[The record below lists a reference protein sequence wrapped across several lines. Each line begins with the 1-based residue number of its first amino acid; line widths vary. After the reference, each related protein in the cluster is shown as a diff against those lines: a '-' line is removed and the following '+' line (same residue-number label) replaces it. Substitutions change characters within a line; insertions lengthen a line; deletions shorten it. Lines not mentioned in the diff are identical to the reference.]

1 MANAVKESIDKS
13 FKYLD
18 KFISVLRNGEDVLFA
33 KEKVA
38 SRRVY
43 KDGAKVKKILEVY
56 DTFVEWGLNIHDQ
69 GILEDLF
76 VEEDFAGTRTN
87 PKYREIEFQ
96 NIADGSIE
104 VLPISRIDKATISS
118 VGRRAGSSFPGKESD
133 WTETLTCYALALR
146 QDKGSTITEED
157 FRDFLIK
164 GRNEDSTV
172 QRVVNQNVI
181 TNKDYQLVY
190 QYGLENPK
198 WQTSGVKVAN
208 ALYASPYL
216 KSGVKY
222 NFVFAGDP
230 SMDWF
235 KGKWTHKFN
244 STLQNYLRRMNN
256 ITDDVKNYGSSV
268 DDKWNPADI
277 FAMSKQTNAQKAEM
291 QTTTTGFFAG
301 KRAEWKKFVGKK
313 RITASDQKVQEDM
326 AELARYNNWIHERI
340 LDGTLIP
347 ISLKKVLKEPKV
359 TLVSNPSIQEFDIDV
374 SDINVDWAIKAA
386 KIYIN
391 FKVTYTSKVAGTKES
406 VKKSYN
412 YFFDCRNFN
421 VGENVQFE
429 LGMGTSSNQTSS
441 AKHGKVSV
449 GPAEMIIDM
458 TSSTIKNTLKQRRNN
473 FTRLMRKQKLSQ
485 EGAIKSFE
493 TNVVNKSRLFIDNS
507 DINKVTEN
515 AGWPELLGNYIQ
527 FISRETGYDLK
538 KNDRD
543 LKNYFKSKIAS
554 VELGWVIT
562 AKQIRPIIRNTVLK
576 SLYLYA
582 SSQGLQIF
590 DDSGLLKKS
599 YFYNSSYVKVFD

>member
-1 MANAVKESIDKS
+1 MATAVKESIDKS
-13 FKYLD
+13 FKYLE

-33 KEKVA
+33 KERVP

-56 DTFVEWGLNIHDQ
+56 DTFVTWGFNVHDQ

-104 VLPISRIDKATISS
+104 VLSISKIDKATIST
-118 VGRRAGSSFPGKESD
+118 AGKKTGTSFSGKESD

-146 QDKGSTITEED
+146 QDKGSNITEED
-157 FRDFLIK
+157 FKDFLIR
-164 GRNEDSTV
+164 GRNEDQKV
-172 QRVVNQNVI
+172 LQVINQNVL
-181 TNKDYQLVY
+181 TNKDKQLVY
-190 QYGLENPK
+190 QYGLENPN

-216 KSGVKY
+216 KSGVSY
-222 NFVFAGDP
+222 NFVFGGDP
-230 SMDWF
+230 SIKWF
-235 KGKWTHKFN
+235 KSKWYNKFN
-244 STLQNYLRRMNN
+244 NTLQNYLRRMNN
-256 ITDDVKNYGSSV
+256 ISNDVKGYGSSV

-277 FAMSKQTNAQKAEM
+277 YAISKQTNAQKAEM
-291 QTTTTGFFAG
+291 RSTTMGFFAG
-301 KRAEWKKFVGKK
+301 DEKDWKKFIGKK
-313 RITASDQKVQEDM
+313 AISASDQKVQEDM
-326 AELARYNNWIHERI
+326 AELARYNNWIHSRI

-347 ISLKKVLKEPKV
+347 ISLKKVLKEPNVK
-359 TLVSNPSIQEFDIDV
+359 LVSNPSLEQFHIEV
-374 SDINVDWAIKAA
+374 TDINVDWAVKAA

-391 FKVTYTSKVAGTKES
+391 FKVIYTAQVAGTKKH

-449 GPAEMIIDM
+449 GPAEMIITM
-458 TSSTIKNTLKQRRNN
+458 TSPLVKDTLKQRRKN
-473 FTRLMRKQKLSQ
+473 FVRFMRKEKLSQ
-485 EGAIKSFE
+485 EGVIKSFE
-493 TNVVNKSRLFIDNS
+493 THVANKSRLFIDNS
-507 DINKVTEN
+507 DINNVTEN
-515 AGWPELLGNYIQ
+515 AGWPDLLGNYIK
-527 FISRETGYDLK
+527 FISKETGYDLK
-538 KNDRD
+538 KSDRD

-554 VELGWVIT
+554 VELGWIMT
-562 AKQIRPIIRNTVLK
+562 AKQIQPIIKNNILK

-590 DDSGLLKKS
+590 EDSGLLKQS

>member
-1 MANAVKESIDKS
+1 MATAVKESIDKS
-13 FKYLD
+13 FKYLE

-33 KEKVA
+33 KERVP

-56 DTFVEWGLNIHDQ
+56 DTFVTWGFNVHDQ

-104 VLPISRIDKATISS
+104 VLSISKIDKATIST
-118 VGRRAGSSFPGKESD
+118 AGKKTGTSFSGKESD

-146 QDKGSTITEED
+146 QDKGSNITEED
-157 FRDFLIK
+157 FKDFLIR
-164 GRNEDSTV
+164 GRNEDQKV
-172 QRVVNQNVI
+172 LQVINQNVL
-181 TNKDYQLVY
+181 TNKDKQLVY
-190 QYGLENPK
+190 QYGLENPN

-216 KSGVKY
+216 KSGVSY
-222 NFVFAGDP
+222 NFVFGGDP
-230 SMDWF
+230 SIKWF
-235 KGKWTHKFN
+235 KSKWYNKFN
-244 STLQNYLRRMNN
+244 NTLQNYLRRMNN
-256 ITDDVKNYGSSV
+256 ITNDVKGYGSSV

-277 FAMSKQTNAQKAEM
+277 YAISKQTNAQKAEM
-291 QTTTTGFFAG
+291 RSTTMGFFAG
-301 KRAEWKKFVGKK
+301 DEKDWKKFIGKK
-313 RITASDQKVQEDM
+313 AISASDQKVQEDM
-326 AELARYNNWIHERI
+326 AELARYNNWIHSRI

-347 ISLKKVLKEPKV
+347 ISLKKVLKEPNVK
-359 TLVSNPSIQEFDIDV
+359 LVSNPSLEQFHIEV
-374 SDINVDWAIKAA
+374 TDINVDWAVKAA

-391 FKVTYTSKVAGTKES
+391 FKVIYTAQVAGTKKY

-449 GPAEMIIDM
+449 GPAEMIITM
-458 TSSTIKNTLKQRRNN
+458 TSPLVKDTLKQRRKN
-473 FTRLMRKQKLSQ
+473 FVRFMRKEKLSQ
-485 EGAIKSFE
+485 EGVIKSFE
-493 TNVVNKSRLFIDNS
+493 THVANKSRLFIDNS
-507 DINKVTEN
+507 DINNVTEN
-515 AGWPELLGNYIQ
+515 AGWPNLLGNYIK
-527 FISRETGYDLK
+527 FISKETGYDLK
-538 KNDRD
+538 KSDRD

-554 VELGWVIT
+554 VELGWIMT
-562 AKQIRPIIRNTVLK
+562 AKQIQPIIKNNILK

-590 DDSGLLKKS
+590 EDSGLLKQS

>member
-13 FKYLD
+13 YKYLD

-33 KEKVA
+33 QEKVP

-43 KDGAKVKKILEVY
+43 KDGPKVKKILEVY
-56 DTFVEWGLNIHDQ
+56 DAFVTWGLNVYDQ

-76 VEEDFAGTRTN
+76 TEEDFAGTRAN
-87 PKYREIEFQ
+87 PKYRQIEFQ

-104 VLPISRIDKATISS
+104 VLSISKIDKATISS
-118 VGRRAGSSFPGKESD
+118 AARKAGTTFAGKESD
-133 WTETLTCYALALR
+133 WTETLTCYALAFR
-146 QDKGSTITEED
+146 QDKGSNITEAE
-157 FRDFLIK
+157 FRDFLIR
-164 GRNEDSTV
+164 GRNEDQKV
-172 QRVVNQNVI
+172 LQVINQNVL
-181 TNKDYQLVY
+181 TNKDRQLVY
-190 QYGLENPK
+190 QYGLEK
-198 WQTSGVKVAN
+198 TEWQTSGVKVAN
-208 ALYASPYL
+208 ALYTSPYL
-216 KSGVKY
+216 KSGVQY
-222 NFVFAGDP
+222 NFVFGGDP
-230 SMDWF
+230 SIKWF
-235 KGKWTHKFN
+235 KSKWYNKFN

-256 ITDDVKNYGSSV
+256 ISNDVKGYGSSV

-277 FAMSKQTNAQKAEM
+277 YAISKQTNAQKAEM
-291 QTTTTGFFAG
+291 RSTTMGFFAG
-301 KRAEWKKFVGKK
+301 DEKDWKKFIGKK
-313 RITASDQKVQEDM
+313 AISASDQKVQEDM
-326 AELARYNNWIHERI
+326 AELARYNNWIHARI

-347 ISLKKVLKEPKV
+347 ISLKKVLKEPHVK
-359 TLVSNPSIQEFDIDV
+359 LISNPSLEEFHIEVTDIK
-374 SDINVDWAIKAA
+374 VDWAVKAA

-391 FKVTYTSKVAGTKES
+391 FKVIYTAKVAGTKKH

-429 LGMGTSSNQTSS
+429 LGMDRSS

-458 TSSTIKNTLKQRRNN
+458 TSPTVKNTLKQRRKN
-473 FTRLMRKQKLSQ
+473 FVGLMRKQKLSQ

-493 TNVVNKSRLFIDNS
+493 THVANKSRLFIDNS
-507 DINKVTEN
+507 DINNVTEN
-515 AGWPELLGNYIQ
+515 AGWPELLGNYIK
-527 FISRETGYDLK
+527 FISKETGYDLK
-538 KNDRD
+538 KSDRD

-554 VELGWVIT
+554 VELGWIMT
-562 AKQIRPIIRNTVLK
+562 AKQIQPIIKNNILK

-590 DDSGLLKKS
+590 EDSGLLKTS

>member
-1 MANAVKESIDKS
+1 MATAVKESIDKS
-13 FKYLD
+13 YKYLD

-33 KEKVA
+33 QEKVP

-43 KDGAKVKKILEVY
+43 KDGLKVKKILEVY
-56 DTFVEWGLNIHDQ
+56 DAFVTWGLNVYDQ

-76 VEEDFAGTRTN
+76 TEEDFAGTRTN
-87 PKYREIEFQ
+87 PKYRQIEFQ

-104 VLPISRIDKATISS
+104 VLSISKIDKATISS
-118 VGRRAGSSFPGKESD
+118 AGRKAGTTFAGKESD
-133 WTETLTCYALALR
+133 WTETLTCYALAFR
-146 QDKGSTITEED
+146 QDKGSNITEAE

-164 GRNEDSTV
+164 GRNEDPKV
-172 QRVVNQNVI
+172 LQVINQNVL
-181 TNKDYQLVY
+181 TNKDRQLVY
-190 QYGLENPK
+190 QYGLEK
-198 WQTSGVKVAN
+198 TEWQTSGVKVAN

-216 KSGVKY
+216 KSGVSY
-222 NFVFAGDP
+222 NFVFGGDP
-230 SMDWF
+230 SIKWF
-235 KGKWTHKFN
+235 KSKWYNKFN

-256 ITDDVKNYGSSV
+256 ISNDVKGYGSSV

-277 FAMSKQTNAQKAEM
+277 YAISKQTTAQKAEM
-291 QTTTTGFFAG
+291 RSTTMGFFAG
-301 KRAEWKKFVGKK
+301 DEKDWRKFIGKK
-313 RITASDQKVQEDM
+313 AISATDQKVQEDM

-347 ISLKKVLKEPKV
+347 ISLKKVLKEPNVK
-359 TLVSNPSIQEFDIDV
+359 LVSNPSLEKFHIEV
-374 SDINVDWAIKAA
+374 TDINVDWAVKAA

-391 FKVTYTSKVAGTKES
+391 FKVIYTAQVAGTKKH

-429 LGMGTSSNQTSS
+429 LGMDGSS

-458 TSSTIKNTLKQRRNN
+458 TSPTVKNTLKQRRKN
-473 FTRLMRKQKLSQ
+473 FVGLMRKQKLSQ

-493 TNVVNKSRLFIDNS
+493 TNIANKSRLFITNS
-507 DINKVTEN
+507 DINTVTEN
-515 AGWPELLGNYIQ
+515 AGWPELFGSYIK

-538 KNDRD
+538 KSDRD

-554 VELGWVIT
+554 VELGWIMT
-562 AKQIRPIIRNTVLK
+562 AKQIRPIIKNNILK

-582 SSQGLQIF
+582 SSQGLQVF
-590 DDSGLLKKS
+590 DDSGLLKTS

>member
-56 DTFVEWGLNIHDQ
+56 DAFVEWGLNIHDQ

-118 VGRRAGSSFPGKESD
+118 AGRKAGTSFPGKESD

-146 QDKGSTITEED
+146 QDKGSAITEED

-164 GRNEDSTV
+164 GRNEDSKV
-172 QRVVNQNVI
+172 LRVINQNVV
-181 TNKDYQLVY
+181 TNKDKQLVY
-190 QYGLENPK
+190 QYGLENPN
-198 WQTSGVKVAN
+198 WQISGVKVAN

-216 KSGVKY
+216 KSGVNY
-222 NFVFAGDP
+222 DFVFGGDP
-230 SMDWF
+230 SIDWF

-256 ITDDVKNYGSSV
+256 ISDDVKNYGSSV

-277 FAMSKQTNAQKAEM
+277 YAISKQTTAQKAEM
-291 QTTTTGFFAG
+291 QSTTTGFFPG
-301 KRAEWKKFVGKK
+301 KRAEWRKFVGKK
-313 RITASDQKVQEDM
+313 RIQASDQKVQEDM

-347 ISLKKVLKEPKV
+347 ISLKKVLKEPNVK
-359 TLVSNPSIQEFDIDV
+359 LVSNPSLEEFDIEV
-374 SDINVDWAIKAA
+374 TDINVDWAVKAA

-391 FKVTYTSKVAGTKES
+391 FKVIYTAKVAGTKKH

-458 TSSTIKNTLKQRRNN
+458 TSPTIKNTLKQRRRN
-473 FTRLMRKQKLSQ
+473 FVGLMRKQKLSQ

-493 TNVVNKSRLFIDNS
+493 TNVANKSRLFIDNS
-507 DINKVTEN
+507 DINKVTDN
-515 AGWPELLGNYIQ
+515 AGWPELLGNYIK
-527 FISRETGYDLK
+527 FLSKETGYDLK
-538 KNDRD
+538 KSDRD

-554 VELGWVIT
+554 VELGWVMT
-562 AKQIRPIIRNTVLK
+562 AKQIRPIIRNNVLK

-590 DDSGLLKKS
+590 DDSGLLKTS

>member
-1 MANAVKESIDKS
+1 MATAVKESIDKS

-18 KFISVLRNGEDVLFA
+18 KMISVLRNGEDVLFD
-33 KEKVA
+33 KEKVP

-43 KDGAKVKKILEVY
+43 KDGVKVKKILEVY
-56 DTFVEWGLNIHDQ
+56 DEFVKWGLNVYDQ

-76 VEEDFAGTRTN
+76 TEEDFAGVRTN
-87 PKYREIEFQ
+87 PKYRQIEFQ

-104 VLPISRIDKATISS
+104 LLPISKIDKATISTA
-118 VGRRAGSSFPGKESD
+118 GRKDGTTFSGKESD

-146 QDKGSTITEED
+146 QDKGTNITEAE
-157 FRDFLIK
+157 FRDFLIR
-164 GRNEDSTV
+164 GRNEDPKV
-172 QRVVNQNVI
+172 LQIVNQNVV
-181 TNKDYQLVY
+181 TNKDRQLVY
-190 QYGLENPK
+190 QYGLEK
-198 WQTSGVKVAN
+198 TDWQTSGVKVAN

-216 KSGVKY
+216 KSGVNY

-230 SMDWF
+230 SIRWF
-235 KGKWTHKFN
+235 KSKWYNKFN
-244 STLQNYLRRMNN
+244 NTLQNYLRRMNN
-256 ITDDVKNYGSSV
+256 ISNDVKNYGSSV

-277 FAMSKQTNAQKAEM
+277 FAISKQTTAQKAEM
-291 QTTTTGFFAG
+291 RTTTMGFFAG
-301 KRAEWKKFVGKK
+301 DEKDWKKFTGKK
-313 RITASDQKVQEDM
+313 SISASDQKVQEDM

-347 ISLKKVLKEPKV
+347 ISLKKVLKEPNVK
-359 TLVSNPSIQEFDIDV
+359 LISNPSLEEFHIEV
-374 SDINVDWAIKAA
+374 TDINVDWAVKAA

-391 FKVTYTSKVAGTKES
+391 FKVIYTAKVAGTKKH

-429 LGMGTSSNQTSS
+429 LGMGTSSRQTSS

-458 TSSTIKNTLKQRRNN
+458 TSPTVKNILKQRRKN
-473 FTRLMRKQKLSQ
+473 FVGWMRKQKLSQ

-493 TNVVNKSRLFIDNS
+493 SNVANKSRLFIDNT
-507 DINKVTEN
+507 DINNVTEN
-515 AGWPELLGNYIQ
+515 AGWPALLGNYIQ
-527 FISRETGYDLK
+527 FLSRETGYDLNK
-538 KNDRD
+538 SERD

-554 VELGWVIT
+554 VELGWIMT
-562 AKQIRPIIRNTVLK
+562 AKQIQPIIKNNILK

-590 DDSGLLKKS
+590 DDSGLLKTS

>member
-1 MANAVKESIDKS
+1 MPD
-13 FKYLD
+13 
-18 KFISVLRNGEDVLFA
+18 
-33 KEKVA
+33 
-38 SRRVY
+38 
-43 KDGAKVKKILEVY
+43 
-56 DTFVEWGLNIHDQ
+56 
-69 GILEDLF
+69 
-76 VEEDFAGTRTN
+76 
-87 PKYREIEFQ
+87 
-96 NIADGSIE
+96 
-104 VLPISRIDKATISS
+104 
-118 VGRRAGSSFPGKESD
+118 
-133 WTETLTCYALALR
+133 
-146 QDKGSTITEED
+146 
-157 FRDFLIK
+157 
-164 GRNEDSTV
+164 
-172 QRVVNQNVI
+172 
-181 TNKDYQLVY
+181 
-190 QYGLENPK
+190 
-198 WQTSGVKVAN
+198 
-208 ALYASPYL
+208 
-216 KSGVKY
+216 
-222 NFVFAGDP
+222 
-230 SMDWF
+230 
-235 KGKWTHKFN
+235 
-244 STLQNYLRRMNN
+244 
-256 ITDDVKNYGSSV
+256 
-268 DDKWNPADI
+268 
-277 FAMSKQTNAQKAEM
+277 
-291 QTTTTGFFAG
+291 
-301 KRAEWKKFVGKK
+301 
-313 RITASDQKVQEDM
+313 
-326 AELARYNNWIHERI
+326 
-340 LDGTLIP
+340 
-347 ISLKKVLKEPKV
+347 
-359 TLVSNPSIQEFDIDV
+359 
-374 SDINVDWAIKAA
+374 
-386 KIYIN
+386 

-458 TSSTIKNTLKQRRNN
+458 TSSTVKNTLKQRRQN

-515 AGWPELLGNYIQ
+515 AGWPELLGNYIR

-562 AKQIRPIIRNTVLK
+562 AKQIRPIIRNNILK

>member
-1 MANAVKESIDKS
+1 MATAVKESIEKS
-13 FKYLD
+13 YKYLD

-33 KEKVA
+33 QEKVP

-43 KDGAKVKKILEVY
+43 KDGLKVKKILEVY
-56 DTFVEWGLNIHDQ
+56 DAFVTWGLNVYDQ

-76 VEEDFAGTRTN
+76 TEEDFAGTRTN
-87 PKYREIEFQ
+87 PKYRQIEFQ

-104 VLPISRIDKATISS
+104 VLSISKIDKATISS
-118 VGRRAGSSFPGKESD
+118 AGRKAGTTFAGKESD
-133 WTETLTCYALALR
+133 WTETLTCYALAFR
-146 QDKGSTITEED
+146 QDKGSNITEAE
-157 FRDFLIK
+157 FRDFLIR
-164 GRNEDSTV
+164 GRNEDPKV
-172 QRVVNQNVI
+172 LQVINQNVL
-181 TNKDYQLVY
+181 TNKDKQLVY
-190 QYGLENPK
+190 QYGLEK
-198 WQTSGVKVAN
+198 TEWQTSGVKVAN

-216 KSGVKY
+216 KSGVSY
-222 NFVFAGDP
+222 NFVFGGDP
-230 SMDWF
+230 SIKWF
-235 KGKWTHKFN
+235 KSKWYNKFN

-256 ITDDVKNYGSSV
+256 ISNDVKGYGSSV

-277 FAMSKQTNAQKAEM
+277 YAISKQTNAQKAEM
-291 QTTTTGFFAG
+291 RSTTMGFFAG
-301 KRAEWKKFVGKK
+301 DEKDWRKFIGKK
-313 RITASDQKVQEDM
+313 AISATDQKVQEDM

-347 ISLKKVLKEPKV
+347 ISLKKVLKEPNVK
-359 TLVSNPSIQEFDIDV
+359 LVSNPSLEKFHIEV
-374 SDINVDWAIKAA
+374 TDINVDWAVKAA

-391 FKVTYTSKVAGTKES
+391 FKVIYTAQVAGTKKH

-429 LGMGTSSNQTSS
+429 LGMDGSS

-458 TSSTIKNTLKQRRNN
+458 TSPTVKNTLKQRRKN
-473 FTRLMRKQKLSQ
+473 FVGLMRKQKLSQ

-493 TNVVNKSRLFIDNS
+493 TNIANKSRLFITNS
-507 DINKVTEN
+507 DINTVTEN
-515 AGWPELLGNYIQ
+515 AGWPELFGSYIK

-538 KNDRD
+538 KSERD

-554 VELGWVIT
+554 VELGWIMT
-562 AKQIRPIIRNTVLK
+562 AKQIRPIIKNNILK

-582 SSQGLQIF
+582 SSQGLQVF
-590 DDSGLLKKS
+590 DDSGLLKTS